1 MKKDSG
7 EYRILFEKNHTPML
21 LVNSD
26 SLEIVDANCA
36 ACQYYESSHEEL
48 TRMKIFEIITHPE
61 EELRRCVKK
70 ALNEE
75 QDHFICTSRFPDKEE
90 HDIEISTIPIQIENE
105 NILCFSIYD
114 TTLITEYKRSEK
126 KLVEDEEKLR
136 LFIEHAPVSLV
147 MLDRNMRHVA
157 VSRQFLNDFSLGD
170 RDIIGLNHYD
180 IIPLDE
186 KYKEMHRRALQGE
199 VITIEEN
206 RFEDEDGK
214 VHWLRGEV
222 RPWKAA
228 DNSIGGIIIF
238 MEHITERKEAEIA
251 LKNSENQLRTLI
263 NTIPDLVW
271 QKDVN
276 GVYLSCNTKFESF
289 FGAKEEEI
297 IGKTDYDFVDKELAD
312 FFRQKD
318 MEAFEAGRF
327 LINEEV
333 VTYASDGHQELLEV
347 RKCPMYD
354 PDGKPIGTVGVSR
367 DITERKHNEDKLRE
381 SEALLN
387 EVGTIAKIGGW
398 EYDVASAA
406 VKWTPEV
413 YKIFDI
419 EPDFE
424 LAYGNTLKY
433 YSSDSRKSVEKAFND
448 AIEKAETYDLE
459 IELTTPKGNHKW
471 VRTIGN
477 PTIENEKVVKIT
489 GSFQDIT
496 ERKNTET
503 ALKNSEKQLRTLI
516 NTIPDLVWLKDI
528 NGKFIA
534 CNFEYES
541 FYNVSEEEIIGKTD
555 YDFHDRELADFFT
568 QKDLEALEAGKPL
581 TNEEIIARVVDGYPE
596 HIETIK
602 TPMYDSNGDLI
613 GILSVGRNITAR
625 KEAEAALKDSEA
637 LLNEVG
643 TIAKIGGWEY
653 DVATGTGKLTPEVYR
668 IYDLEP
674 YSPTSVESTLGF
686 YLPASRN
693 TVKKAFNDAIEKGEP
708 YDLELELITPKG
720 NHKWVRTSGR
730 PTMENG
736 KVVQI
741 IGSFQDITTIKETEL
756 KLLESESRVRRK
768 LNAIMEPEGDIGELE
783 LADIIDTQTLQSL
796 MDDFYQLTNIGS
808 AVIDNKGE
816 VLVASGWQD
825 ICMNFHRVHP
835 ETCKHCIESDS
846 QLSRDIA
853 PGTFKLYKCKNN
865 MWDVAAPIMVA
876 GSHLGNLYYG
886 QFFYDDEDIPYDTFR
901 LQAKKYGFDEKEYIE
916 ALERVPRWS
925 RDTVNTVM
933 RFYTQL
939 TSVLSSQSY
948 SNIKLARAL
957 NERDELLDSL
967 HESEE
972 KLKLFIEHAP
982 ASLAMFDRD
991 MRFIAV
997 SHRWLTDL
1005 ALDDKNIIGMPHYK
1019 LFPEIPHAWKV
1030 AHQRAMEGE
1039 VVTMKEVPFM
1049 QIEGKLHWL
1058 HWEARPW
1065 KASDG
1070 TIGGIVIFT
1079 EDITERKEAQDKIR
1093 ESEALLNEVGRIGK
1107 IGGWEYYRESSE
1119 IKFTPELASILETKE
1134 IDTVEKVMKYFSP
1147 ESRTTLEKARINAI
1161 EKGEGFD
1168 LELDIITHKNN
1179 HRWVRLSA
1187 RPKMVDGKVEK
1198 IIGSMQDIT
1207 LRKEMEQELRESQQ
1221 KYQMLSDATIEG
1233 IIFHEN
1239 GIVLDVNKA
1248 VTRASGYSKEEIV
1261 GKNILKMTIHPDDM
1275 DIVLQHM
1282 KEDDGK
1288 PYEIRSIRKDG
1299 TVFPIE
1305 IEAYNLTYKGK
1316 AARVAAIRD
1325 ITERKEAEEKLRK
1338 SEALLKDVSRLSQI
1352 GGWEFDTVSGE
1363 STWTPEV
1370 KAIFE
1375 RNEPYDDP
1383 EDAINNFPAGSRQ
1396 IIEKAFYAAI
1406 KEGKP
1411 YDLELEFISEKGK
1424 HKWVRTI
1431 GNPIIENNEIRKITG
1446 VMQDITERKNAE
1458 NELKESEERFKILH
1472 NASFGG
1478 ILIHENNVIRDCNF
1492 GLSEI
1497 TGYSYKELIGM
1508 DGKFLFAESSRDTVR
1523 ENVKRGYEGQYEVL
1537 GLRKDG
1543 TEYPLQVE
1551 ARNMPYKGK
1560 KIRVVELRDI
1570 TERKKAEQELKES
1583 EERFKALHD
1592 ASFGGIFIHQDNI
1605 IIDCN
1610 QGLAD
1615 ITGYSLEELIG
1626 MNGLLLTAESY
1637 REEVISNIAKSYGEP
1652 YESIGR
1658 RKDGTEY
1665 PVRVHGKTIPYKGK
1679 QVRVVEFRD
1688 ITEQKLAEKAL
1699 LEKTEELER
1708 YFTSSLD
1715 LLCIANINGQF
1726 VRLNPEWENVLGY
1739 PVSELEGRPFID
1751 FVHPDDKETT
1761 IETLTRQSTEANT
1774 VRSIVN
1780 RYRARDGTY
1789 RWIEW
1794 RSTRIGELIYGVAR
1808 DITQRKEAEEKLF
1821 ENEEKLRLFI
1831 EHAPAALTM
1840 LDRDMRHIAVSKR
1853 WLEDYSLD
1861 MDIIGKNHYVVMP
1874 EVKEEW
1880 KEAHQRAMKGEVISS
1895 NEDSYI
1901 SDDGSVHWL
1910 RWEVRPWKTA
1920 NGAIGGI
1927 IIFAEDITERKEYE
1941 EKLLESQSL
1950 LNEMGNMAKIGGWE
1964 LDLISNKPTWTPE
1977 VYAIHELD
1985 IDEAVNIEIGLSYY
1999 LPASR
2004 KILEKAIN
2012 ELIEKGKPYE
2022 LELEFITAK
2031 GNHKWV
2037 RSSGYPKIVNGKV
2050 VKITGTLQDITERK
2064 SAEEKLLEYAEELED
2079 KNFELDQ
2086 ALIKAE
2092 EATRAKSEFLANM
2105 SHEIR
2110 TPMNGVIGMTHL
2122 LLTTKL
2128 NDKQKHYVDIVQK
2141 SGENLLELINDIL
2154 DISKIEAGKLDI
2166 DEVDINLQE
2175 ILEEVASLLS
2185 IRANEKGLE
2194 FICIADPE
2202 VPVNIKADPARLRQ
2216 ILINLGGNAIKFTTE
2231 GEVVIRVKLESES
2244 DSEEKLRF
2252 SIKDTGIGIPA
2263 EKKDLLFQKFT
2274 QVDAST
2280 TRYYGGTGLGLA
2292 ISKELVEL
2300 MGGEIGFESE
2310 EGKGSEFWFKLS
2322 FEKRPESE
2330 VTEKQCSEMEGIHVL
2345 VVDDNETNREVLVN
2359 LLNSWK
2365 MKVEEVNDGPSAI
2378 QKLFKAHEEGEPFQV
2393 AVLDMQIPGMD
2404 GGLLGRIIKS
2414 DKDLNDI
2421 SLIMLGSAGNVPGSW
2436 NANKKNFAACLSK
2449 PIKTSE
2455 LFSKLS
2461 SLFSDAQKAERK
2473 EGSEKEIETS
2483 GIDYSKARIL
2493 LVEDNMVNQHVAQ
2506 SMLQKL
2512 GITADVANNGLEAI
2526 EALETIPYDLV
2537 FMDIQMPE
2545 MDGME
2550 ACKHIRNK
2558 QSSVINH
2565 DIPIIAMTAHAM
2577 KGDEEKCME
2586 TGMNDY
2592 MSKPINLDLL
2602 SKKIDKWLAHDPEKD
2617 YATIT
2622 KDNKDKEPMIFD
2634 SKLFMENIMDDIVL
2648 AKEVIEIFNRNA
2660 PHQLE
2665 ELKDAIEKKQIET
2678 IVNSAHSLKGASASV
2693 GGMALCDISARIEVQ
2708 AGSGQIEEIIEMLPD
2723 LDKNYELLMQEL
2735 EKWQS

>member
-1 MKKDSG
+1 
-7 EYRILFEKNHTPML
+7 
-21 LVNSD
+21 
-26 SLEIVDANCA
+26 
-36 ACQYYESSHEEL
+36 
-48 TRMKIFEIITHPE
+48 
-61 EELRRCVKK
+61 
-70 ALNEE
+70 
-75 QDHFICTSRFPDKEE
+75 
-90 HDIEISTIPIQIENE
+90 
-105 NILCFSIYD
+105 
-114 TTLITEYKRSEK
+114 
-126 KLVEDEEKLR
+126 
-136 LFIEHAPVSLV
+136 
-147 MLDRNMRHVA
+147 
-157 VSRQFLNDFSLGD
+157 
-170 RDIIGLNHYD
+170 
-180 IIPLDE
+180 
-186 KYKEMHRRALQGE
+186 
-199 VITIEEN
+199 
-206 RFEDEDGK
+206 
-214 VHWLRGEV
+214 
-222 RPWKAA
+222 
-228 DNSIGGIIIF
+228 
-238 MEHITERKEAEIA
+238 
-251 LKNSENQLRTLI
+251 
-263 NTIPDLVW
+263 
-271 QKDVN
+271 
-276 GVYLSCNTKFESF
+276 
-289 FGAKEEEI
+289 
-297 IGKTDYDFVDKELAD
+297 
-312 FFRQKD
+312 
-318 MEAFEAGRF
+318 
-327 LINEEV
+327 
-333 VTYASDGHQELLEV
+333 
-347 RKCPMYD
+347 
-354 PDGKPIGTVGVSR
+354 
-367 DITERKHNEDKLRE
+367 
-381 SEALLN
+381 
-387 EVGTIAKIGGW
+387 
-398 EYDVASAA
+398 
-406 VKWTPEV
+406 
-413 YKIFDI
+413 
-419 EPDFE
+419 
-424 LAYGNTLKY
+424 
-433 YSSDSRKSVEKAFND
+433 
-448 AIEKAETYDLE
+448 
-459 IELTTPKGNHKW
+459 
-471 VRTIGN
+471 
-477 PTIENEKVVKIT
+477 
-489 GSFQDIT
+489 
-496 ERKNTET
+496 
-503 ALKNSEKQLRTLI
+503 
-516 NTIPDLVWLKDI
+516 
-528 NGKFIA
+528 
-534 CNFEYES
+534 
-541 FYNVSEEEIIGKTD
+541 
-555 YDFHDRELADFFT
+555 
-568 QKDLEALEAGKPL
+568 
-581 TNEEIIARVVDGYPE
+581 
-596 HIETIK
+596 
-602 TPMYDSNGDLI
+602 
-613 GILSVGRNITAR
+613 
-625 KEAEAALKDSEA
+625 
-637 LLNEVG
+637 
-643 TIAKIGGWEY
+643 
-653 DVATGTGKLTPEVYR
+653 
-668 IYDLEP
+668 
-674 YSPTSVESTLGF
+674 
-686 YLPASRN
+686 
-693 TVKKAFNDAIEKGEP
+693 
-708 YDLELELITPKG
+708 
-720 NHKWVRTSGR
+720 
-730 PTMENG
+730 
-736 KVVQI
+736 
-741 IGSFQDITTIKETEL
+741 
-756 KLLESESRVRRK
+756 
-768 LNAIMEPEGDIGELE
+768 
-783 LADIIDTQTLQSL
+783 
-796 MDDFYQLTNIGS
+796 
-808 AVIDNKGE
+808 
-816 VLVASGWQD
+816 
-825 ICMNFHRVHP
+825 
-835 ETCKHCIESDS
+835 
-846 QLSRDIA
+846 
-853 PGTFKLYKCKNN
+853 

-886 QFFYDDEDIPYDTFR
+886 QFFYDDEDIPYDTFK
-901 LQAKKYGFDEKEYIE
+901 LQAKKYGFDEKEYME

-957 NERDELLDSL
+957 NERDELLNSL

-1005 ALDDKNIIGMPHYK
+1005 GLDGRNIIGMPHYE

-1030 AHQRAMEGE
+1030 AHRRAMEGE

-1093 ESEALLNEVGRIGK
+1093 ESEALLNEVGRIGN

-1119 IKFTPELASILETKE
+1119 IKFTPELASILETEE

-1161 EKGEGFD
+1161 EKGDPFD

-1187 RPKMVDGKVEK
+1187 RPKVVDGKVEK

-1248 VTRASGYSKEEIV
+1248 VTRASGYSKEEIL

-1305 IEAYNLTYKGK
+1305 IEAYNMTYKGK
-1316 AARVAAIRD
+1316 AVRVAAIR
-1325 ITERKEAEEKLRK
+1325 
-1338 SEALLKDVSRLSQI
+1338 
-1352 GGWEFDTVSGE
+1352 
-1363 STWTPEV
+1363 
-1370 KAIFE
+1370 
-1375 RNEPYDDP
+1375 
-1383 EDAINNFPAGSRQ
+1383 
-1396 IIEKAFYAAI
+1396 
-1406 KEGKP
+1406 
-1411 YDLELEFISEKGK
+1411 
-1424 HKWVRTI
+1424 
-1431 GNPIIENNEIRKITG
+1431 
-1446 VMQDITERKNAE
+1446 DITERKNAE

-1497 TGYSYKELIGM
+1497 TGYSYEELIGM

-1523 ENVKRGYEGQYEVL
+1523 ENVKQGYEGQYEVL

-1592 ASFGGIFIHQDNI
+1592 ASFGGIFIHQDHI

-1739 PVSELEGRPFID
+1739 PVSELEGCYFID
-1751 FVHPDDKETT
+1751 LVHPDDKEIT
-1761 IETLTRQSTEANT
+1761 IETLSRQRTQTDT
-1774 VRSIVN
+1774 VRGFEN

-1808 DITQRKEAEEKLF
+1808 DITERKKAEDKLF

-1874 EVKEEW
+1874 VVKEEW
-1880 KEAHQRAMKGEVISS
+1880 KEAHQRALKGEVISS

-1985 IDEAVNIEIGLSYY
+1985 IDEAANVEMGLSYY
-1999 LPASR
+1999 PPKSR
-2004 KILEKAIN
+2004 EILEKAIN

-2022 LELEFITAK
+2022 LELEFITVK

-2037 RSSGYPKIVNGKV
+2037 RTSGYPKIVNGKV

-2128 NDKQKHYVDIVQK
+2128 NEKQKHYVDIVQK

-2166 DEVDINLQE
+2166 DEADINLQE

-2252 SIKDTGIGIPA
+2252 SVKDTGIGIPA

-2292 ISKELVEL
+2292 ISRELVEL

-2322 FEKRPESE
+2322 FEKHPESE
-2330 VTEKQCSEMEGIHVL
+2330 VPEKQCPEIEGIRVL

-2359 LLNSWK
+2359 LLDSWK

-2436 NANKKNFAACLSK
+2436 DANKKDFAACLSK

-2461 SLFSDAQKAERK
+2461 SLFSDAQKTERK
-2473 EGSEKEIETS
+2473 EGSEEVETS

-2526 EALETIPYDLV
+2526 EALETVPYDLV

-2577 KGDEEKCME
+2577 KGDEEKCIE

-2617 YATIT
+2617 YATIP
-2622 KDNKDKEPMIFD
+2622 KDKKDKEPMIFD
-2634 SKLFMENIMDDIVL
+2634 SKLFMENIMNDIVL
-2648 AKEVIEIFNRNA
+2648 AREVIEIFNRNA
-2660 PHQLE
+2660 PRQFE
-2665 ELKDAIEKKQIET
+2665 ELKDAIEKKQIDK
-2678 IVNSAHSLKGASASV
+2678 IVNSAHSLKGSSASV
-2693 GGMALCDISARIEVQ
+2693 GGMALCDISARIEVL
-2708 AGSGQIEEIIEMLPD
+2708 ASSGQIEEIIEMLPD
-2723 LDKNYELLMQEL
+2723 LNKKYELLMQEL